1 MKARIPLLLACVL
14 GLGLTQAAETGGRF
28 SQALTVAERTEIGVS
43 RFSSDQVAVLDALV
57 RRDVA
62 GRLNP
67 KAEGTAQN
75 FSGKLTVDERRNAGL
90 GLLTSAEV
98 TRLDQLV
105 DQHAAAVLART
116 LLAPLPPP
124 RLRPINPTETK
135 SERKIHGTYSLSFGW
150 GSGGYS
156 ERTGSVMLHLDD
168 PDGRYAISVGYSES
182 HIKGGPVFD
191 YYRDDSLYRNSLPDG
206 SPPR

>member
-1 MKARIPLLLACVL
+1 M
-14 GLGLTQAAETGGRF
+14 
-28 SQALTVAERTEIGVS
+28 
-43 RFSSDQVAVLDALV
+43 
-57 RRDVA
+57 
-62 GRLNP
+62 
-67 KAEGTAQN
+67 
-75 FSGKLTVDERRNAGL
+75 
-90 GLLTSAEV
+90 
-98 TRLDQLV
+98 
-105 DQHAAAVLART
+105 LART

>member
-1 MKARIPLLLACVL
+1 MKARLLLLLACVL
-14 GLGLTQAAETGGRF
+14 AMRAAGAAEVGGRF
-28 SQALTVAERTEIGVS
+28 SQALTASERTEIGLD

-67 KAEGTAQN
+67 KAEGAAQN
-75 FSGKLTVDERRNAGL
+75 FSGRLTADERRNAGL
-90 GLLTSAEV
+90 GLLKPAEV
-98 TRLDQLV
+98 SRLDQLI

-124 RLRPINPTETK
+124 RLRVVNPSETK
-135 SERKIHGTYSLSFGW
+135 PERKIHGTYSLSFGW
-150 GSGGYS
+150 GGGGYS

-182 HIKGGPVFD
+182 HIKGGPGYY
-191 YYRDDSLYRNSLPDG
+191 YYRDDSLLRSSLPDG